1 MEFAKVFPEARFG
14 RRPPHPGD
22 ATMLMFV
29 VGFVAAILI
38 NFFGWLLLAEA
49 RETEANDPWVSA
61 RLGSHD
67 LAR

>member
-1 MEFAKVFPEARFG
+1 
-14 RRPPHPGD
+14 
-22 ATMLMFV
+22 MLMVMFV
-29 VGFVAAILI
+29 VGFVAAVLI

>member
-1 MEFAKVFPEARFG
+1 MLML
-14 RRPPHPGD
+14 
-22 ATMLMFV
+22 MLMFV

-61 RLGSHD
+61 GG
-67 LAR
+67 

>member
-1 MEFAKVFPEARFG
+1 
-14 RRPPHPGD
+14 
-22 ATMLMFV
+22 MLMFV
-29 VGFVAAILI
+29 VGFVAAVLI

-49 RETEANDPWVSA
+49 KETEAYESWVSA